1 MTRILV
7 ADDCDVVRRGISTCF
22 ASMQVGKYAAK
33 QSMVRRRL
41 KKRDSFLRT

>member
-1 MTRILV
+1 MTAMLY
-7 ADDCDVVRRGISTCF
+7 DVVSNTCF